1 MNNVRTFTQFIAEA
15 DEEKVAK
22 GDKAPAAEEKPSIDK
37 DKERLK
43 EFVIN
48 GTTYEGVLST
58 FSAIADKQKAMG
70 EAEVGVISLPGD
82 ESAYEL
88 FKKEEKKE
96 EEEEPENDEEL

>member
-1 MNNVRTFTQFIAEA
+1 MNNFRTFTQFVTEA

-22 GDKAPAAEEKPSIDK
+22 TPAAEEKPSIDS
-37 DKERLK
+37 DKEKLK

-70 EAEVGVISLPGD
+70 ESEVGVVSLPGE
-82 ESAYEL
+82 ESVYEL
-88 FKKEEKKE
+88 FKKEEKSKE
-96 EEEEPENDEEL
+96 ENNDVL